1 MKYTIDYFKALNN
14 YNYSVYELPEAIKV
28 HVVSSSSGKNYD
40 FYIKFIWEYG
50 VGFAESDGG
59 CSWCSI
65 HVDSIMTMPD
75 GTELIMGDPGEFIK
89 EVFNWFKHREHQQVK
104 LVNDEVE
111 FMDI

>member
-1 MKYTIDYFKALNN
+1 MKFNIDYFKTLNRTN
-14 YNYSVYELPEAIKV
+14 NVYELPETIKV

-50 VGFAESDGG
+50 VGFPATDGG

-65 HVDSIMTMPD
+65 HSDSIMTMPD
-75 GTELIMGDPGEFIK
+75 GTSFIMGDPGEFIQA
-89 EVFNWFKHREHQQVK
+89 VFNWFNRRKQQEVK
-104 LVNDEVE
+104 LVTDEVE

>member
-1 MKYTIDYFKALNN
+1 MKFNIDYFKTLNRTN
-14 YNYSVYELPEAIKV
+14 DVYELPEAIKV

-50 VGFAESDGG
+50 VGFPATDGG

-65 HVDSIMTMPD
+65 HSDSIMTMPD
-75 GTELIMGDPGEFIK
+75 GTSFIMGDPGEFIQA
-89 EVFNWFKHREHQQVK
+89 VFNWFNRRKQQEVK
-104 LVNDEVE
+104 LVTDEVE

>member
-1 MKYTIDYFKALNN
+1 MNYSIDYFKTLNRTN
-14 YNYSVYELPEAIKV
+14 DVYELPETIKV
-28 HVVSSSSGKNYD
+28 HVSSISGKQHD

-50 VGFAESDGG
+50 VGFPETDKG

-75 GTELIMGDPGEFIK
+75 GTSFIMGDPGEFIK
-89 EVFNWFKHREHQQVK
+89 DVFNWFKHCERQEVK
-104 LVNDEVE
+104 LVTDEVE